1 MKSAGPIKAPRPAL
15 DHAAHNCPNL
25 SQAKVRSSHRPPFFI
40 QLIFSVQLIF
50 EVRMSSDQY
59 RKIAAECL
67 DRARHARKSEDV
79 DAWLLI
85 AEDWLRL
92 AAEFDAPE
100 RQSE

>member
-1 MKSAGPIKAPRPAL
+1 M
-15 DHAAHNCPNL
+15 
-25 SQAKVRSSHRPPFFI
+25 
-40 QLIFSVQLIF
+40 
-50 EVRMSSDQY
+50 RMSSDQF

-100 RQSE
+100 WQSE

>member
-1 MKSAGPIKAPRPAL
+1 MSLVIAL
-15 DHAAHNCPNL
+15 ICRSRVGSSIL
-25 SQAKVRSSHRPPFFI
+25 SPPT
-40 QLIFSVQLIF
+40 IFQSVDFF